1 MIEVSV
7 TSDIMGLLKCCAKK
21 VKSMSY
27 IFFFSKLH
35 SYSLIRNKYQKNPT
49 TEKMVALSQSS
60 RPSKMR
66 KDGGWPMDWKR

>member
-1 MIEVSV
+1 
-7 TSDIMGLLKCCAKK
+7 
-21 VKSMSY
+21 MSY
-27 IFFFSKLH
+27 IFFSKLH

-60 RPSKMR
+60 RPLKMR